1 MQERLSFNSER
12 IMDWY
17 EITDRYHG
25 RSLEADG
32 DLATLSEDWQREL
45 ASLWRL
51 EADVNNGGY
60 LQFIGNWG
68 LETFTYAV
76 AGLRK
81 INANKMASLVEEC
94 QRLVAS
100 FADASLPASERFAN
114 LMPNPI
120 LNRDGTLTTPLQ
132 SPIPDEVQQKI
143 DELSYQFMGY
153 PDDIATLGIA
163 YYSSRVAAET

>member
-1 MQERLSFNSER
+1 
-12 IMDWY
+12 MDWH

-25 RSLEADG
+25 QSLEADG

-45 ASLWRL
+45 AALWRL

-60 LQFIGNWG
+60 LQFINNWG
-68 LETFTYAV
+68 LDTFTYSL

-81 INANKMASLVEEC
+81 IRAHKMAALVEEC
-94 QRLVAS
+94 QSLVERHT
-100 FADASLPASERFAN
+100 DGNLPESERFQN

-120 LNRDGTLTTPLQ
+120 LNSDGTSTTPPP
-132 SPIPDEVQQKI
+132 SPIPDEVLQKI
-143 DELSYQFMGY
+143 DELSYQFMAY

-163 YYSSRVAAET
+163 YYSTKFASEG

>member
-1 MQERLSFNSER
+1 
-12 IMDWY
+12 MDWY

-25 RSLEADG
+25 QSLEADG

-45 ASLWRL
+45 AALWRL

-60 LQFIGNWG
+60 LQFINNWG
-68 LETFTYAV
+68 LNTFTHAL

-81 INANKMASLVEEC
+81 IGAQKMASLVEEC
-94 QRLVAS
+94 QRLVERY
-100 FADASLPASERFAN
+100 ADASLPESERFLN

-120 LNRDGTLTTPLQ
+120 LNPDGTLTTPLP
-132 SPIPDEVQQKI
+132 SPIPDDVLQKI
-143 DELSYQFMGY
+143 DELTHQFMDY

-163 YYSSRVAAET
+163 HYSSKVSV

>member
-1 MQERLSFNSER
+1 
-12 IMDWY
+12 MDWY

-32 DLATLSEDWQREL
+32 DLATLSDDWQREL
-45 ASLWRL
+45 ASFWRL

-60 LQFIGNWG
+60 LQFIQNWG

-94 QRLVAS
+94 QGLVTS
-100 FADASLPASERFAN
+100 YADVKLPESERFKN

-120 LNRDGTLTTPLQ
+120 LNPDGTLTTPPP

-143 DELSYQFMGY
+143 NELSYQFMNY

-163 YYSSRVAAET
+163 YYSSRVPTEA